1 MNIQQIIENTKFY
14 STGSVTIEE
23 IKTAE
28 SELSTTFPD
37 DYKEI
42 LLTYGA
48 LSIGSHEI
56 NGLGVTGYLNVV
68 TATESERKLSNDSQL
83 DQLIVIENIGAEG
96 VLIVLDEDGQVYQY
110 AERQLKWL
118 YNGLAA
124 YLKMEVCL

>member
-1 MNIQQIIENTKFY
+1 MSIQQIVERKKFY
-14 STGSVTIEE
+14 STGGVTISE

-28 SELSTTFPD
+28 SELSTTFSD
-37 DYKEI
+37 DYKE
-42 LLTYGA
+42 LLLKYGA

-68 TATESERKLSNDSQL
+68 TATENERKLSKDSQL

-96 VLIVLDEDGQVYQY
+96 VLIVLDEDGQVFQY
-110 AERQLKWL
+110 AERQLKRMYKDL
-118 YNGLAA
+118 SA